1 MFVNWPQGLAG
12 LWSRSHSQ
20 LRFIPGKRCGARTT
34 KQRGTSEEFGEV
46 GAASES
52 FPSGLHR

>member
-1 MFVNWPQGLAG
+1 MLANWLQGLAG

-20 LRFIPGKRCGARTT
+20 LRFIPGKRCEARTM
-34 KQRGTSEEFGEV
+34 KQRGTSEDFGEV